1 MRLSIQSQILEYVV
15 VIRCQGRIVAG
26 DEVGILQREIDKVV
40 HLKKRIVLQLSGV
53 DYVDSAGL
61 GALVRFFSVLRADG
75 GGLKL
80 CQLSPFVLKVLQ
92 TTNLHSVIPV
102 YESEKEAV
110 DAFFVRPETIE
121 KESRA
126 QRTTIV
132 CIDNSADLLAYL
144 NALLTGAGYE
154 VFATRHMHDART
166 LVNVIRPRVVVY
178 GPNSQT
184 NQAAIE
190 RIGEIVPDSHRVFL
204 PADFSTAEASQA
216 GTELIGRVRS
226 ALAGHH

>member
-1 MRLSIQSQILEYVV
+1 
-15 VIRCQGRIVAG
+15 
-26 DEVGILQREIDKVV
+26 
-40 HLKKRIVLQLSGV
+40 
-53 DYVDSAGL
+53 
-61 GALVRFFSVLRADG
+61 
-75 GGLKL
+75 
-80 CQLSPFVLKVLQ
+80 
-92 TTNLHSVIPV
+92 VIPV

>member
-1 MRLSIQSQILEYVV
+1 MRLSLQSQILEYVV
-15 VIRCQGRIVAG
+15 IIRCQGRIIAG

-40 HLKKRIVLQLSGV
+40 HLKKRIVLQLADV
-53 DYVDSAGL
+53 DYIDSAGL

-80 CQLSPFVLKVLQ
+80 CRLSPFVLKALQ
-92 TTNLHSVIPV
+92 TTNLHTVIPV
-102 YESEKEAV
+102 YPSEKEAAA
-110 DAFFVRPETIE
+110 AFFARPEAIE
-121 KESRA
+121 KESRG

-166 LVNVIRPRVVVY
+166 LVNVIRPSVVVY

-184 NQAAIE
+184 NHAAIE
-190 RIGEIVPDSHRVFL
+190 RIGEIVPNAQLLFL

-216 GTELIGRVRS
+216 GAELVGRVRS
-226 ALAGHH
+226 ALAGQR